1 MHLVRYILKNGDMKN
16 RFAIKILIYIIP
28 CLFLVQGCF
37 IVKSPSK
44 QKEEAQIQYI
54 PSPQIEMSDEPLRS
68 ENGDM
73 ISFVPKNWFFVD
85 LGENTPT
92 DIIAIAVNQDY
103 TLSLVLSSYQSNE
116 MLDEIYNQ
124 QHLIGL
130 ANASFEKRQRK
141 ASGSLMQ
148 IGKMSSFKAGNLE
161 YVVYKFRNKTQSLP
175 SLNAIFKSS
184 IGQVYEISLIPMN
197 IIGLSLP
204 NETEMNTIFF
214 SVLATV
220 RY

>member
-1 MHLVRYILKNGDMKN
+1 
-16 RFAIKILIYIIP
+16 
-28 CLFLVQGCF
+28 
-37 IVKSPSK
+37 
-44 QKEEAQIQYI
+44 
-54 PSPQIEMSDEPLRS
+54 
-68 ENGDM
+68 
-73 ISFVPKNWFFVD
+73 
-85 LGENTPT
+85 
-92 DIIAIAVNQDY
+92 
-103 TLSLVLSSYQSNE
+103 
-116 MLDEIYNQ
+116 MLYEIYNKQ
-124 QHLIGL
+124 NLIGL